1 MMIKITSCRII
12 GQHYQSTRKEMKKSM
27 KSPMKTIKKFTMTT
41 VLSTCLISS
50 FVTPAFAA
58 IDVNSLQNKI
68 GNELQAE
75 FHVTEADVVDT
86 VKLSWDVAAL
96 NTALERYDL
105 LKDEE
110 KTVTYFVSP
119 GADNDDDVTVS
130 VLLKLPT
137 ATANA
142 LRSLTVNGTP
152 IASSFSESGYNYYA
166 LNEGLA
172 VAAGSRAI
180 SDTFDIS
187 FSQAAAA
194 DAPFSASLIAVKEV
208 VPAVKTEAPGTD
220 GGFWPTSFSAGE
232 TTTAQ
237 FFYYPQPGAVNGTAV
252 IKLGDGITSFD
263 VAHSS
268 FTDYASGTR
277 TDLTA
282 YWDADSKTLTLPI
295 SVEWIRECYITLTDA
310 VFHTTP
316 GDYSVTVA
324 VDQDGAGA
332 AYSISDEVSV
342 SLPING
348 RN

>member
-1 MMIKITSCRII
+1 MTKITSCRISR
-12 GQHYQSTRKEMKKSM
+12 HHHQSTRRGMKKSM
-27 KSPMKTIKKFTMTT
+27 KSPMKTIKKFTMIT

-50 FVTPAFAA
+50 SVTPAFAA
-58 IDVNSLQNKI
+58 VDSSSLQSKI

-86 VKLSWDVAAL
+86 VKLSWDVGAL

-110 KTVTYFVSP
+110 KSVTYYVSS
-119 GADNDDDVTVS
+119 GADNDDDLTVS

-142 LRSLTVNGTP
+142 LRSLTVEGTP
-152 IASSFSESGYNYYA
+152 ITSSFSESGYSYYA

-172 VAAGSRAI
+172 VAVGSTAI
-180 SDTFDIS
+180 SDSFNIS
-187 FSQAAAA
+187 FNQAAPEGS
-194 DAPFSASLIAVKEV
+194 PFGASLIAVKESV
-208 VPAVKTEAPGTD
+208 SAIKTEAPAED
-220 GGFWPTSFSAGE
+220 GNFWPLTFQAGE
-232 TTTAQ
+232 TATAQ
-237 FFYYPQPGAVNGTAV
+237 LFYYPQPGAINGTAV

-263 VAHSS
+263 MAHSS

-277 TDLTA
+277 WDLTA

-295 SVEWIRECYITLTDA
+295 SVESIRECYITLTDA
-310 VFHTTP
+310 VFNTTP

-342 SLPING
+342 SLKIQGWN
-348 RN
+348 